1 MIPLIEE
8 NKDSP
13 YFLVPS
19 FSQKYILLKE
29 QGEIKERVE
38 SPHPSS

>member
-13 YFLVPS
+13 YFLVP
-19 FSQKYILLKE
+19 LLKE
-29 QGEIKERVE
+29 QGEIKDRVE